1 MCFAMTCFLLGNK
14 WLYFT
19 GMEYAREKPFNLSG
33 HPMINTTIKSSFYAY
48 LSRLRWIKRWGLK
61 RNAHEENVMEH
72 SWEVAVIA
80 HTLALI
86 KNRYFD
92 GQIDANAVATA
103 ALYHDVTEVI
113 TGDLPTPIKYH
124 SPAIMNAYKRIEH
137 QAEMELLKL
146 LPDALQDDF
155 RPLIHHEQL
164 PNEQQK
170 LIKAADK
177 ISAYLKCQAEL
188 KAGNTEFEM
197 AARQLAQNIA
207 DLQQPEVVFFMQAF
221 APSCGLTLDGLMQ
234 TH

>member
-1 MCFAMTCFLLGNK
+1 MSAI
-14 WLYFT
+14 
-19 GMEYAREKPFNLSG
+19 S
-33 HPMINTTIKSSFYAY
+33 SSFYAY

-86 KNRYFD
+86 KNRYFA

-124 SPAIMNAYKRIEH
+124 SPAILGAYKQIEQ
-137 QAEMELLKL
+137 QAETELLNL
-146 LPDALQDDF
+146 LPDALREDF
-155 RPLIHHEQL
+155 RSFIQHENL
-164 PNEQQK
+164 PDAHQQI
-170 LIKAADK
+170 IKAADK

-197 AARQLAQNIA
+197 AAAQLAKNIHE
-207 DLQQPEVVFFMQAF
+207 LQQPEVVFFMQAF

-234 TH
+234 KSDSETGRH